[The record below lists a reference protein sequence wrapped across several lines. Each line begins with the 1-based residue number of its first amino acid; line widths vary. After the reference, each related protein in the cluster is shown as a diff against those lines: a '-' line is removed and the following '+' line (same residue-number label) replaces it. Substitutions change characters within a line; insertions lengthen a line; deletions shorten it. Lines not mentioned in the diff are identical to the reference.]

1 MATDTSQEVRL
12 QRVVVLGANGAMGA
26 GSAAVFASGGCDV
39 TLVARD
45 LGKVEGAMATVQ
57 GIAKSERIADGLSA
71 MTYGDGMETV
81 LAGADLIF
89 EALAEDMELKRNI
102 LAEIDAA
109 RPPDAIVA
117 TVSSGLSI
125 RDMTEGLS
133 PSLKSHFAGIH
144 LYNPPH
150 VMTGAELIP
159 HPDMG
164 PAMVE
169 SLRRIMADRFGR
181 QVIVCADMAAF
192 AGNRIGFKVLNE
204 VAQLAQQHGVQ
215 MMDTLVGP
223 YTGRAMAPLATIDL
237 VGWDVHQAI
246 VDNVVANVQDEA
258 IDAFKLPAYMAKQI
272 EHGHLGDKTPLLGG
286 FYRRVVHEGRAVEGK
301 RSQLEVLDPKSG
313 KYQAADAPPS
323 IPFVEQIKDLHR
335 RGRYREG
342 IARFMG
348 AEGPQADIAR
358 EVILGYVSYA
368 LNRVGKGEVVASYE
382 DVDRI
387 MTAGFNWAPPSA
399 LVDLIGLDRTIK
411 GLEQYNLSVP
421 ALLTAAKK
429 GEVKTPL
436 FNLPFVSAGRYFSG

>member
-1 MATDTSQEVRL
+1 VATDSSQGIRL

-26 GSAAVFASGGCDV
+26 GSATVFASGGCDV

-45 LGKVEGAMATVQ
+45 VGKVEQAMATVQ
-57 GIAKSERIADGLSA
+57 GIAKSERIADGLRA

-89 EALAEDMELKRNI
+89 EAVAEDMELKRNV
-102 LAEIDAA
+102 LTQIDAA

-125 RDMTEGLS
+125 REMAEGLS
-133 PSLKSHFAGIH
+133 AGLRSHFAGIH

-150 VMTGAELIP
+150 VMTGVELIP
-159 HPDMG
+159 HPDMD

-169 SLRRIMADRFGR
+169 SLRHLMTDRFGR
-181 QVIVCADMAAF
+181 QVIVCADLAAF

-215 MMDTLVGP
+215 LMDTLVGP
-223 YTGRAMAPLATIDL
+223 YTGRAMAPLATVDL

-258 IDAFKLPAYMAKQI
+258 IEAFKLPAYMAKHI
-272 EHGHLGDKTPLLGG
+272 EHGHLGNKTPLLGG
-286 FYRRVVHEGRAVEGK
+286 FYRRVVHEGRADEGK
-301 RSQLEVLDPKSG
+301 RDQLEVLDPVSG
-313 KYQAADAPPS
+313 EYQAAASLSP
-323 IPFVEQIKDLHR
+323 IAFVEEVKDLNR

-342 IARFMG
+342 VARLMD
-348 AEGPQADIAR
+348 ADGPEADITR
-358 EVILGYVSYA
+358 KVILGYVSYA
-368 LNRVGKGEVVASYE
+368 LNRVGKGEVVAHYE

-399 LVDLIGLDRTIK
+399 LVDMIGLQRTIK
-411 GLEQYNLSVP
+411 YLEQYDLAVP
-421 ALLTAAKK
+421 ELLTAAID
-429 GEVKTPL
+429 GEVETPL
-436 FNLPFVSAGRYFSG
+436 FNLPFVSVGRYFSG